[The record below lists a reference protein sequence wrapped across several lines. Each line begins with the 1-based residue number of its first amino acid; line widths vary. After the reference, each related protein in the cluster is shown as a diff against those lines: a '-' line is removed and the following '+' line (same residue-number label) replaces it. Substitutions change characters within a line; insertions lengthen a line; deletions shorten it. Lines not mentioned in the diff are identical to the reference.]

1 MLKIGMGTDSN
12 EAENIELL
20 NSAFFFFAS
29 KSCLSTLF

>member
-20 NSAFFFFAS
+20 NSALFFAS
-29 KSCLSTLF
+29 KSCLSTLV